1 MKNIKYILFILTI
14 VFCFGQLSSIAQQLT
29 LSNQYIVNKFSL
41 SPAYA
46 GLNEKFEIYGSTRNE
61 WIGVY
66 GAPLTNS
73 ISANGAIG
81 KNMGIGASIS
91 NMQAGIFINISTSLY
106 YSYHIRLSK
115 TKFLSFGLG
124 CGMLENHIDLNNNDA
139 QSDPIF
145 MRSGSKSAMIDASF
159 GILYSS
165 KKLHIGASAPR
176 LLGRRTDNSLYAL
189 WPHYQAFMS
198 YKLNFSKTW
207 AINPTAIIHYPVD
220 APSFYNFTIP
230 IIYDQKVWFTLIYK
244 ETGDAG
250 IGIGANLKSNLI
262 FNYTFEWYE
271 HGLAHRS
278 GGSHELTLGWRMN
291 KKNTD
296 QLKKNKKK
304 PYYEWVNK

>member
-14 VFCFGQLSSIAQQLT
+14 AICFGQLNSTAQQVT

-46 GLNEKFEIYGSTRNE
+46 GLNENFEFYGNTRNE

-66 GAPLTNS
+66 GAPITNS
-73 ISANGAIG
+73 ITANGAIG

-91 NMQAGIFINISTSLY
+91 NMQAGIFINLSTSLY

-124 CGMLENHIDLNNNDA
+124 VGMLENHLDLNNSDA

-145 MRSGSKSAMIDASF
+145 MRSGSKSTMIDASF
-159 GILYSS
+159 GILYKS

-176 LLGRRTDNSLYAL
+176 LLGRRTENSLYSL
-189 WPHYQAFMS
+189 WPYFKVFMS
-198 YKLNFSKTW
+198 YKLNLSK
-207 AINPTAIIHYPVD
+207 ALALNPTAIINYPVD
-220 APSFYNFTIP
+220 APPQYEFSIP
-230 IIYDQKVWFTLIYK
+230 IIYQQKVWFTLIYK

-250 IGIGANLKSNLI
+250 IGIGANLKSNFVL
-262 FNYTFEWYE
+262 NYTVEWYE

-278 GGSHELTLGWRMN
+278 GGTHELTLGWKIS
-291 KKNTD
+291 KKNPN
-296 QLKKNKKK
+296 QFKRNKKK
-304 PYYEWVNK
+304 PYYEWINK